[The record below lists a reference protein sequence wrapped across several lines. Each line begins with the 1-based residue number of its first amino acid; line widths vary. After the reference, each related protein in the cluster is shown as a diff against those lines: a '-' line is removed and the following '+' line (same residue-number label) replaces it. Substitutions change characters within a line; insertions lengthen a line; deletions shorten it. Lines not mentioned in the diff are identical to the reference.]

1 MRIEPAQRLTGT
13 LNPPGDKSISH
24 RYALLAALARGRSC
38 IRNYSRSRDCCSTL
52 DCLYQLGV
60 SCHQEANQVTIESG
74 GFARW
79 KPASETLYAGNSGTT
94 LRLLAGPLAGSGF
107 ESAIAG
113 DRSLNRRPMKR
124 IIEPLVQ
131 MGAEIR
137 ARRDR
142 YPPLEI
148 NGCRLRGLSYRPRVA
163 SAQVKSCVLLAG
175 LTATGSTRVEEI
187 RQTRDH
193 SERAFPHFGARVQ
206 RRGLAVSVAGGQNL
220 HSANLAVPGDFSAAA
235 FFMVA
240 SLLLPGSKL
249 SIPQLGVNPTR
260 IGLLRL
266 LQQAGLILP
275 RKGGLNSG
283 GEPVADLEISYQNRL
298 SENLPPT
305 VQGDWIPNL
314 IDEIPILAVLA
325 CGRSKGFCVRQAKE
339 LRHKESDRI
348 HSIVYNLKN
357 LGVQVKEFEDGFRI
371 SPGQRIQGGR
381 VSTFG
386 DHRIAMAFA
395 IAGLVSKDGVE
406 LDDGACATVS
416 FPGFFETLE
425 SLCDR

>member
-24 RYALLAALARGRSC
+24 RYALLAAMARGRSC
-38 IRNYSRSRDCCSTL
+38 IRNYSHSQDCHSTL
-52 DCLYQLGV
+52 DCLRRLGV

-79 KPASETLYAGNSGTT
+79 KPASEALDAGNSGTT

-107 ESAIAG
+107 ESIIAG

-124 IIEPLVQ
+124 IIEPLVR
-131 MGAEIR
+131 MGAKIR
-137 ARRDR
+137 ARLDR

-148 NGCRLRGLSYRPRVA
+148 SPGRLRGLDYRPGVA
-163 SAQVKSCVLLAG
+163 SAQVKSCLLLAG
-175 LTATGSTRVEEI
+175 LTATGTTRVEEI

-193 SERAFPHFGARVQ
+193 SERAFPHFGAQVQ
-206 RRGLAVSVAGGQNL
+206 RRGLAVSVEGVQNL
-220 HSANLAVPGDFSAAA
+220 HAVNLAVPGDFSAAA
-235 FFMVA
+235 FFIVA

-260 IGLLRL
+260 IGLLGL
-266 LQQAGLILP
+266 LREAGLNLP
-275 RKGGLNSG
+275 RKDKLNSG
-283 GEPVADLEISYQNRL
+283 GEPVADLEISYQSRL

-305 VQGDWIPNL
+305 IEGDWIPNL

-325 CGRSKGFCVRQAKE
+325 CGRSQGFEVRQARE
-339 LRHKESDRI
+339 LRHKESDRV
-348 HSIVYNLKN
+348 HAVAYNLKN
-357 LGVQVKEFEDGFRI
+357 LGVQVEEFEDGFRI

-406 LDDGACATVS
+406 LDDGACVTVS
-416 FPGFFETLE
+416 FPGFFENLE